1 MVSEYEEELL
11 CKDHEDRIYYD
22 NSYNL
27 FAKFSQRIHLDE
39 LVYHSNSI
47 TSSLQQSALNDLNH
61 NIDYKSKMKTDKSQ
75 RATVEQVLDPKTRL
89 VLFKM
94 LNKGIIYSIYGCI
107 STGKEAN
114 VYHAISE
121 DGQHRALKIYKT
133 SILTFKDRDRYVTG
147 EFRFRHGYSRTNPRK
162 MVKVWAEKEMRNL
175 KRLVLAGIPCPEPIE
190 LRLHVLLMSF
200 LGNDQGWPA
209 PRLKDANISQE
220 LFPSLYRQC
229 LLMIRIMFHECRLIH
244 ADLSEYNM
252 LYFNEKLYIIDVSQ
266 SVEHDHP
273 HALDFLRKDI
283 ANINDFFSTRGQ
295 VHVLSLRK
303 VFDFVTDLNI
313 SKEDHRKAS
322 EQSLDYLLESV
333 KSDSIDVHQDSVF
346 LHSYIPRTLDQVVH
360 VERDVNQVVHGN
372 TEELLYSKLAGLIVN
387 DKTNESKKDNV
398 DEACQPIKEK
408 LTHEQLKEH
417 RKQNKKLVKEENRER
432 RQSKM
437 KKSDKKKKI
446 KDTKGKHS
454 HNK

>member
-1 MVSEYEEELL
+1 MISEYEEELL
-11 CKDHEDRIYYD
+11 CKDHEDRDYYD
-22 NSYNL
+22 NSYNF

-39 LVYHSNSI
+39 LSYHSNSI
-47 TSSLQQSALNDLNH
+47 TASLQQSALSDLNH

-75 RATVEQVLDPKTRL
+75 RATVEQVLDPRTRL

-94 LNKGIIYSIYGCI
+94 LNKGIIYSIHGCI

-121 DGQHRALKIYKT
+121 NGQHRALKIYKT

-252 LYFNEKLYIIDVSQ
+252 LYFKEKLYIIDVSQ

-283 ANINDFFSTRGQ
+283 TNINDFFSTRGQ

-313 SKEDHRKAS
+313 SKKDHEKA
-322 EQSLDYLLESV
+322 LDHLLENI
-333 KSDSIDVHQDSVF
+333 KSDSIDVHQDNVF
-346 LHSYIPRTLDQVVH
+346 LHSYIPRTLDQVIH
-360 VERDVNQVVHGN
+360 VERDVNQVVDGN
-372 TEELLYSKLAGLIVN
+372 AENLLYSKLAGLIVN
-387 DKTNESKKDNV
+387 DELNEPKDDNI
-398 DEACQPIKEK
+398 DEACQTSKEK
-408 LTHEQLKEH
+408 LTHEQLKKQ
-417 RKQNKKLVKEENRER
+417 RKQNKKLVKEANREK

-454 HNK
+454 INK